1 MVILVSSKHRNDTHM
16 SHKVSRSPTSEV
28 FHAWIDSSVGT
39 SSAMLY
45 EDKTIRMTLCFEE
58 RKVVDSVSFDAKFF
72 AFYDVIPGQFRNLS
86 IFE

>member
-1 MVILVSSKHRNDTHM
+1 
-16 SHKVSRSPTSEV
+16 
-28 FHAWIDSSVGT
+28 
-39 SSAMLY
+39 MLY